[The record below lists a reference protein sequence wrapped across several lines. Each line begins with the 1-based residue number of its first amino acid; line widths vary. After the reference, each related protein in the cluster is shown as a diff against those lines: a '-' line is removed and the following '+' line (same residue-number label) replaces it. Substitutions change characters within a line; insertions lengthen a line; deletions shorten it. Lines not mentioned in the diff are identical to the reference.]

1 MHFALHK
8 WHCPYG
14 CLSETV
20 IKRFSL
26 TGFFYRFPNLLPFTS
41 VRDLEEL
48 TQEVHDFVTMDEED
62 LPNSVRELAKAS
74 EASSRLR
81 HDIV

>member
-1 MHFALHK
+1 M
-8 WHCPYG
+8 
-14 CLSETV
+14 
-20 IKRFSL
+20 

-62 LPNSVRELAKAS
+62 LPNSVRELPRPQKLAAALDTTLFGAICK
-74 EASSRLR
+74 R
-81 HDIV
+81 